1 MNVLSVKQLTKAY
14 QDKLALKE
22 VSMELEAGKIYGFV
36 GRNGAGKT
44 TLIKMITGIAYPTSG
59 SLALFGKEKEHE
71 LVHARKRIGMMVE
84 HAGLAPGMTAYE
96 NLNFQRK
103 LRGIKDKSCIDEAL
117 QIVGLEN
124 SKKKFKNFSM
134 GMKGRLGIA
143 AALLSQPDFLI
154 LDEPTN
160 GLDPI
165 GIIEIRKMLQL
176 LNQQYGT
183 TILISSHKLD
193 ELYQLA
199 TDYLIIEQGQLVEQ
213 LTSSELEERCQ
224 KYLLLNGPK
233 RADII
238 QVLQTHYPELPVQVQ
253 PDHLKLSLGE
263 RFIDKS
269 AIAQTF
275 IEAGV
280 LLTEIS
286 YQEETLED
294 YFIHAIGGKQ
304 S

>member
-14 QDKLALKE
+14 QDNLALKE
-22 VSMELEAGKIYGFV
+22 VSVNLEEGKIYGFV

-59 SLALFGKEKEHE
+59 SLELFGKEKEHE
-71 LVHARKRIGMMVE
+71 LVQARRRIGMMVE
-84 HAGLAPGMTAYE
+84 HAGLNPGMTAYE

-117 QIVGLEN
+117 HIVGLEN

-143 AALLSQPDFLI
+143 AALLSHPDFLI

-160 GLDPI
+160 GLDPV

-213 LTSSELEERCQ
+213 LTATDLEERCQ

-233 RADII
+233 RADIMQI
-238 QVLQTHYPELPVQVQ
+238 LKEHYPELPVQVQ
-253 PDHLKLSLGE
+253 TDYLKLSLGDH
-263 RFIDKS
+263 FIDKL
-269 AIAQTF
+269 AVAQTF
-275 IEAGV
+275 IDAGI
-280 LLTEIS
+280 LLTDIS

-294 YFIHAIGGKQ
+294 YFIHTIGGE
-304 S
+304 